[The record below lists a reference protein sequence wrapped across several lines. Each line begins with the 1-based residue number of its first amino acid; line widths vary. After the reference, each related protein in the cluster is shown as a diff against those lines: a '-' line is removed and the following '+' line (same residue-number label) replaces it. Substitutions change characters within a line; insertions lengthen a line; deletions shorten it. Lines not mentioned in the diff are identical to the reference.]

1 MWFIIIVAVIAIA
14 VYIAN
19 KSSETKRQRLHKE
32 IANIKKTYPHAFT
45 EYVLKNHVSIGS
57 AKNSVLEEITTRPSH
72 IWENEEQSLIEKEK
86 QIQLKILQYNEIA
99 KEYPNGLARW
109 NRLNPKSSRDIIL
122 INKDKIANYEKL
134 ERIEIANRKREE
146 EERRKRQE
154 EEAKRRREQEEAR
167 RKAELAK
174 YNPDREEIIR
184 ILRNN
189 GIQCFYHFTA
199 RENLSSIRQLGGLF
213 SWYSM
218 EQRGKVIPCPGGGG
232 LSRQLD
238 QSRGL
243 EDYVRLSFTR
253 NHPMMYVA
261 WNEGRIAN
269 PVVLKINIDVAA
281 LKGTKYSNKN
291 ATIRREPVNI
301 GDSISDLKQI
311 HFQTVRQINHFNLED
326 DEKSFYQ
333 AEVLVRSF
341 IPIDFIMNLDNPIIP

>member
-1 MWFIIIVAVIAIA
+1 MWFLIVVIVIICCAI
-14 VYIAN
+14 YIAK
-19 KSSETKRQRLHKE
+19 KSSEAKRQRLHKE
-32 IANIKKTYPHAFT
+32 IASIKKAYPHAFA
-45 EYVLKNHVSIGS
+45 EYILKNHVSIGS

-72 IWENEEQSLIEKEK
+72 IWKNEEQSLIEKEK
-86 QIQLKILQYNEIA
+86 RIIQQYNEIA

-109 NRLNPKSSRDIIL
+109 NRLNPKSSREIIV
-122 INKDKIANYEKL
+122 INKDKIANYETL
-134 ERIEIANRKREE
+134 ERIEIANKQREE

-154 EEAKRRREQEEAR
+154 EETKRKRELEEAR

-174 YNPDREEIIR
+174 YKSDKDAIIKV
-184 ILRNN
+184 LQNN

-218 EQRGKVIPCPGGGG
+218 EQRGKGIPCPGGGN

-243 EDYVRLSFTR
+243 EDYVRLSFTK

-261 WNEGRIAN
+261 RNEGRIVN
-269 PVVLKINIDVAA
+269 PVVLKISIDVAT

-301 GDSISDLKQI
+301 GETISDLRQI
-311 HFQTVRQINHFNLED
+311 HFQTVRQINHFNLD
-326 DEKSFYQ
+326 DEEKSFYQ
-333 AEVLVRSF
+333 AEVLVKTF
-341 IPIDFIMNLDNPIIP
+341 IPIDYIMNLDNPIIP

>member
-72 IWENEEQSLIEKEK
+72 IWKNEEQSLIEKEK
-86 QIQLKILQYNEIA
+86 RIQTNTKKILQYN
-99 KEYPNGLARW
+99 
-109 NRLNPKSSRDIIL
+109 
-122 INKDKIANYEKL
+122 
-134 ERIEIANRKREE
+134 EIANRKREE

-174 YNPDREEIIR
+174 YKPDREEIIR

-243 EDYVRLSFTR
+243 EDYVRLSFTK